1 VTRIEPVPRDGGI
14 QDGLAARVHDPLW
27 LLARQWQLGEFRGDD
42 SGSPVV
48 VDLSASTHQVDAWH
62 TGSGDWQP
70 WSPAATPLER
80 LVEQE
85 SEARAADPA
94 LRRDGGARWLRA
106 LAASASA
113 RSAFLAGCPWPAVP
127 DELEPAGLAAVLQS
141 KVPDGAAVAA
151 SLRALT
157 TAETADAEAARL
169 GLSAADRATVQA
181 AAPAWLAWW
190 GGQVPADDPVQPGP
204 PVTWDPHR
212 LEHAFAVRSST
223 LPGTELTAIAYL
235 GGSVDWPD
243 VDAASPG
250 QAPAQPETPGQ
261 LTIKGVPMPARFG
274 GMPAAR
280 FWEMEDAQFDPGS
293 VDAAPHDL
301 ARLLLVSFVTV
312 YGNDWCVV
320 PVRLPVGTLFKVDT
334 FTVTDVF
341 GGTTT
346 MGPAAAD
353 DPAWNLFALTD
364 DREASGASPWFWLAP
379 SLPDSLEGPVTECVL
394 FARDEMA
401 NLAWA
406 VELRAGG
413 RDRYEAWLAH
423 EPAPL
428 PPDPFPRYQVDT
440 VVPSY
445 WFPLAPEQ
453 NADQESVRL
462 RLVPLARRVAGALDL
477 ELPLGE
483 LLADARSDRL
493 WLFEE
498 EVPRSGTRVARRRQ
512 RARWHDGSVHA
523 WTARR
528 RQSGTGES
536 SSGLT
541 FDSVTPPTA

>member
-42 SGSPVV
+42 SGSPVEADV
-48 VDLSASTHQVDAWH
+48 SASTHQVDAWRA
-62 TGSGDWQP
+62 GSGDWQP
-70 WSPAATPLER
+70 WDPAATPLEQ

-85 SEARAADPA
+85 GEVRAADPA

-113 RSAFLAGCPWPAVP
+113 GSAFLAGCPWPTVP
-127 DELEPAGLAAVLQS
+127 GELEPTGLAAVLQS
-141 KVPDGAAVAA
+141 KVPDGAAVAT

-157 TAETADAEAARL
+157 TAGTADAEAARL
-169 GLSAADRATVQA
+169 GLSAADRATVEA

-190 GGQVPADDPVQPGP
+190 GGQVPAGDPVQPGP

-223 LPGTELTAIAYL
+223 LPGTELTATAYL
-235 GGSVDWPD
+235 GGSVDWPS
-243 VDAASPG
+243 VDAAPPG
-250 QAPAQPETPGQ
+250 QVPAQPETPGS
-261 LTIKGVPMPARFG
+261 LPVKGVPMPARFG

-320 PVRLPVGTLFKVDT
+320 PVRLPVGTLVKVDT

-346 MGPAAAD
+346 LGPAAAD
-353 DPAWNLFALTD
+353 DPDWNLFALTD

-379 SLPDSLEGPVTECVL
+379 TLPDSLEGPVTECVL

-406 VELRAGG
+406 VELRVGG
-413 RDRYEAWLAH
+413 RDRYEAWLAR

-462 RLVPLARRVAGALDL
+462 RLVPLARRAAGALDL

-528 RQSGTGES
+528 RESGTGES